1 MQTGLG
7 SDQWVG
13 GSEDIELG
21 LGFKVPFRGF
31 SSKVK
36 YIKAT
41 RNKK

>member
-1 MQTGLG
+1 MQIELG

-13 GSEDIELG
+13 GSKGIELG
-21 LGFKVPFRGF
+21 LGFKVPSRGL

-41 RNKK
+41 